1 MVSGQQIQTATA
13 DAKAIGH
20 LRRSIE
26 AGRHWYLA
34 LLEAIGL
41 WASAEEVRDGCTY
54 HYLIAGEAFDWLRL
68 AGRLCEAVDGLLPVE
83 ERAALLFGGRPPL
96 QLAETEVRR
105 LIGDIK
111 FNQCLNY
118 FYGVAV
124 EEALVLAV
132 QAEVRKERRVLG
144 YADHSDVAN
153 EAYRRI
159 YGSTRIVMLRR
170 FQRERGCPQLRSISL
185 AELKEFAYWRFRYR
199 LANCDNTRVASD
211 TRKALQQME
220 AAGYHRPW

>member
-1 MVSGQQIQTATA
+1 MVSGEQIQTETG

-20 LRRSIE
+20 LRRSIQ
-26 AGRHWYLA
+26 AGRHWYPA

-41 WASAEEVRDGCTY
+41 WASAEEVCDGCTY
-54 HYLIAGEAFDWLRL
+54 RYLIAGEAFDWLRL

-83 ERAALLFGGRPPL
+83 EKAALLFKGQPPL
-96 QLAETEVRR
+96 QLTEAEVRR

-124 EEALVLAV
+124 EEALVQAV
-132 QAEVRKERRVLG
+132 QDEVRKERRVLG
-144 YADHSDVAN
+144 YADHSDATN

-159 YGSTRIVMLRR
+159 YGSTRVIMLRR

-185 AELKEFAYWRFRYR
+185 AELKEFAYWRFKYR
-199 LANCDNTRVASD
+199 LANCDSTRVASD
-211 TRKALQQME
+211 TRKSLQQME
-220 AAGYHRPW
+220 ATGYCRPW